1 MRAVV
6 AAVLL
11 VLAAAVPAHA
21 QQTVARMSASAS
33 VVMPVSVAAAEVAV
47 STAAGGVDVTR
58 PLAVGGS
65 VPWVLEVVEGAS
77 YDANARR
84 LTRAGR
90 TRAAAAAP
98 AGRPS
103 AEQAVTVRLPDAP
116 PAGPRPVTYVVATI
130 N

>member
-1 MRAVV
+1 VKAVL
-6 AAVLL
+6 AAVL
-11 VLAAAVPAHA
+11 VTLAAAVPSQA

-33 VVMPVSVAAAEVAV
+33 VVMPVSVAAAQVAV
-47 STAAGGVDVTR
+47 SRSAGGVDVTR

-77 YDANARR
+77 YDASARR

-90 TRAAAAAP
+90 PRAEAAAP
-98 AGRPS
+98 AGTQP
-103 AEQAVTVRLPDAP
+103 AAQPVTVRLTDAP